1 MSFLSKIFSKD
12 ESNAG
17 MRPLYEAIVR
27 EGRQITWYEQGQVPD
42 SLDGRFDMIA
52 AIFSL
57 VMIRIEKGRDWDQE
71 IAWLTEIFITD
82 MDGQLRQIGV
92 GDMVVGKQVGRMMG
106 ALGGRVGAYRE
117 ALENG
122 ADLQDAILR
131 NVFRGE
137 KPDVSALAYLSERLS
152 AYHAALL
159 QCDSRDIVAGNI
171 PDSGSG
177 L

>member
-1 MSFLSKIFSKD
+1 MSFFSKIFSRDKP
-12 ESNAG
+12 NAG
-17 MRPLYEAIVR
+17 MRPLYQAIVR
-27 EGRQITWYEQGQVPD
+27 EGRQIAWYEEGQVPD

-57 VMIRIEKGRDWDQE
+57 VMIRLEKEEAWDQD
-71 IAWLTEIFITD
+71 IAWLTEIFISD

-137 KPDVSALAYLSERLS
+137 KPDDAALAYLAERLS
-152 AYHAALL
+152 AYHAAL
-159 QCDSRDIVAGNI
+159 QGCDSREIIEGHI
-171 PDSGSG
+171 PDSGSAG
-177 L
+177 

>member
-1 MSFLSKIFSKD
+1 MSFFSKIFSREKP
-12 ESNAG
+12 NLA

-27 EGRQITWYEQGQVPD
+27 EGRQLAWYEEGQVPD

-57 VMIRIEKGRDWDQE
+57 ILIRLEKDEEMGQQV
-71 IAWLTEIFITD
+71 AWLTEIFISD
-82 MDGQLRQIGV
+82 MDGQLRQIGI
-92 GDMVVGKQVGRMMG
+92 GDMVVGKHVGRMMG

-122 ADLQDAILR
+122 KDLQEAVLR
-131 NVFRGE
+131 NIFRGE
-137 KPDVSALAYLSERLS
+137 KPDDSALTYVAQRLS

-159 QCDSRDIVAGNI
+159 ETDSSTIVAGTL
-171 PDSGSG
+171 PDSVSAA
-177 L
+177 